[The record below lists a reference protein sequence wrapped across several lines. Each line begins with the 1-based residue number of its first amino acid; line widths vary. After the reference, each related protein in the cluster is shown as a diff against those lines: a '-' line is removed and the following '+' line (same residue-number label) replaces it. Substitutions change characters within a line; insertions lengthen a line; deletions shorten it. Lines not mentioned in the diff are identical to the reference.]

1 MAANYENPFGPKF
14 EGNCAQ
20 GESAVQAT
28 IKVVTY
34 NINEGRAVDQAIE
47 ELNTFAALRDPDIL
61 LLQEMDEDGTR
72 QLACAVSHDYVYYPA
87 SVFPRTKRNFGN
99 AILTKW
105 PLSDP
110 GKILLPYKGLNNQQ
124 LRIAVRATVAIGD
137 LELLVYSVHTETYTV
152 PPRHRKAQIAAV
164 VDDIGSGN
172 GYVVVGGDF
181 NTVSNR
187 SIKRM
192 VGQFAEIDLVRASKG
207 AGPTVSKFGLRPSAA
222 DHVFVRGLRVL
233 AKGKVGTTKASDH
246 FPVWVKLGLP
256 QN

>member
-1 MAANYENPFGPKF
+1 MAANYEDPFAPKF
-14 EGNCAQ
+14 EGSFAKGELEFQ
-20 GESAVQAT
+20 GT

-47 ELNTFAALRDPDIL
+47 ELNTSAVLRDPDIL

-72 QLACAVSHDYVYYPA
+72 QLACALRHNYVYYPA

-105 PLSDP
+105 PLSNP

-124 LRIAVRATVAIGD
+124 LRIAVRANVAIAD
-137 LELLVYSVHTETYTV
+137 LELLAYSVHTETYTV
-152 PPRHRKAQIAAV
+152 PIRHRKAQIAAV
-164 VDDIGSGN
+164 VDDIGSRN
-172 GYVVVGGDF
+172 GHVVVGGDF

-207 AGPTVSKFGLRPSAA
+207 AGPTVSKFGLQPSAA
-222 DHVFVRGLRVL
+222 DHVFVRGLKVL
-233 AKGKVGTTKASDH
+233 ARGKVGTTEASDH

-256 QN
+256 RD

>member
-1 MAANYENPFGPKF
+1 MAANYEDPLAPKF
-14 EGNCAQ
+14 EGSFAKGELVFQ
-20 GESAVQAT
+20 GTVR
-28 IKVVTY
+28 VVTY

-47 ELNTFAALRDPDIL
+47 ELNTSAALRDPDIL
-61 LLQEMDEDGTR
+61 LLQEMDEYGTR
-72 QLACAVSHDYVYYPA
+72 QLACALRHNYVYYPA

-105 PLSDP
+105 PLSNP

-137 LELLVYSVHTETYTV
+137 RELLAYSVHTETYTV
-152 PPRHRKAQIAAV
+152 PIRHRKAQIAAV

-207 AGPTVSKFGLRPSAA
+207 AGPTVSKFGLQPSAA
-222 DHVFVRGLRVL
+222 DHVFVRGLKVL

-256 QN
+256 RD

>member
-1 MAANYENPFGPKF
+1 MAANYEDPFAPKF
-14 EGNCAQ
+14 EGSFAKRELEFQ
-20 GESAVQAT
+20 GT

-47 ELNTFAALRDPDIL
+47 ELNTSAVLRDPDIL

-72 QLACAVSHDYVYYPA
+72 QLACALRHNYVYYPA

-105 PLSDP
+105 PLSNP

-124 LRIAVRATVAIGD
+124 LRIAVRANVAIGD
-137 LELLVYSVHTETYTV
+137 LELLAYSVHTETYTV
-152 PPRHRKAQIAAV
+152 PIRHRKAQIAAV

-172 GYVVVGGDF
+172 GHVVVGGDF

-207 AGPTVSKFGLRPSAA
+207 AGPTVSKFGLQPSAA
-222 DHVFVRGLRVL
+222 DHVFVRGLKVL

-256 QN
+256 RD